1 MAVAVAVVVA
11 VPVAAVLLESV
22 FGLILP
28 VLVLAIALPSSLKM
42 YVSVFGPSYILT
54 IFRPRQVGCKYD
66 TMACT
71 SKPSN
76 RTLLLLLLLLLLLW
90 FVTVGVGVIV
100 VLNICWIECTRVGNA
115 IDVGHC
121 CVIPSDEGRME
132 EVVL

>member
-1 MAVAVAVVVA
+1 MSSVAVAVAVVVA

-76 RTLLLLLLLLLLLW
+76 RTLLLLLW

-121 CVIPSDEGRME
+121 CVIPSDEGRK